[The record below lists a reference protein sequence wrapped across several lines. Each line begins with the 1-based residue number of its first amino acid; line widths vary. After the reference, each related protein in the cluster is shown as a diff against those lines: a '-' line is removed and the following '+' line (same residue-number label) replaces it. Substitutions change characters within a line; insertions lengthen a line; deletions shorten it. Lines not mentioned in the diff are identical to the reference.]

1 MSDSTTQLSV
11 SQGNALVYTTLSA
24 FFLVGL
30 YAGYRCKTER
40 DFFSGIRTQGTF
52 ALCLNWIASSQYLSR
67 SHLSSPKNHRQGW
80 HKQMACLA
88 P

>member
-1 MSDSTTQLSV
+1 MSTQLSV
-11 SQGNALVYTTLSA
+11 SQGNALVYSTLSA

-40 DFFSGIRTQGTF
+40 DFFSGIRTQGAF
-52 ALCLNWIASSQYLSR
+52 ALCLNWIASSQYC
-67 SHLSSPKNHRQGW
+67 HLRPASLAISSSKFHHPQRFD
-80 HKQMACLA
+80 